1 MFSFFVGAPSQGP
14 PSMYFLKPPKLKK
27 LWGRSHKKIQSI
39 VSLCLLMPSP
49 MLPTRENPEVPVAE
63 NCLKL
68 CLWYVNHQIGAFLI
82 IKVNHI
88 LLIYLHMTYFF
99 HWINNSTKHLEKVT
113 ELVKV
118 LWLDWKV
125 HGSNLTECLAWLR
138 YPTSLQGSWWPSSV
152 LKTKQNNM
160 EESLK
165 YQ

>member
-113 ELVKV
+113 EWVKV

-152 LKTKQNNM
+152 L
-160 EESLK
+160 
-165 YQ
+165 